1 MTGEARWANVTLR
14 ELRAASARPAAEAG
28 PLNPAAAVKAR
39 ELRRPAVAPG
49 RISGALAIADFVCL
63 SVAAWFGQFAALG
76 SALRP
81 ETTTALAMALAGAA
95 VCLLALARGYR
106 LQAVRRFGPTFGRA
120 MAAVAFTTAVT
131 VTLGVWPGDGAA
143 IFAAVVVAAAIV
155 IAPLR
160 LAAASIA
167 DWLLEAG
174 LTERRA
180 VVVGG
185 GANAEALIRALDDRP
200 DGDIRIVGIFDDRD
214 DLRSPPV
221 VAGRHKLGTIPE
233 LIEFARI
240 ARVDML
246 LVTLPLSAE
255 ERILTLLKSLWILP
269 VDIRLSSYSQDFQF
283 PRRDGEAEG
292 GLIEVLRNPLADG
305 ARALKRAF
313 DLTAASLA
321 LVALSPAML
330 ATALAIRLDTP
341 GPIFFRQS
349 RHGYNHR
356 PIMVWKFRSMRHE
369 AADPDARRIVTRDDD
384 RVTRVG
390 RLIRKTS
397 IDELPQ
403 LFNVLAGELSLV
415 GPRPHAVTG
424 MSSRQQLFSEIVEGY
439 SGRHKVPP
447 GITGWA
453 QVNGWRGEIDDPEQ
467 LRQRFEHDLY
477 YIENWSIWLDLKIL
491 AMTPLKLFDTR
502 HAY

>member
-1 MTGEARWANVTLR
+1 MTADTRWANMTLR
-14 ELRAASARPAAEAG
+14 ELRAARAPSAPEGG
-28 PLNPAAAVKAR
+28 PLNDAAAVMAR

-49 RISGALAIADFVCL
+49 RVSGAVAVVDLALLA
-63 SVAAWFGQFAALG
+63 VAAWFGQFAALG
-76 SALRP
+76 GAADAGALTARAA
-81 ETTTALAMALAGAA
+81 ALACLAVSG
-95 VCLLALARGYR
+95 LALARAYR
-106 LQAVRRFGPTFGRA
+106 LAALARFAPSWARA
-120 MAAVAFTTAVT
+120 MALVAVAGGAMLA
-131 VTLGVWPGDGAA
+131 LGVWPSRGGAA
-143 IFAAVVVAAAIV
+143 FGAAAFACALV
-155 IAPLR
+155 LTPLR
-160 LAAASIA
+160 LAEAAIA
-167 DWLLEAG
+167 GWLIEAG
-174 LTERRA
+174 VTERRA

-185 GANAEALIRALDDRP
+185 GGAAEALIRALDARP

-221 VAGRHKLGTIPE
+221 VAGRRKLGTIPE
-233 LIEFARI
+233 LLEFARI
-240 ARVDML
+240 AHVDML
-246 LVTLPLSAE
+246 IVTLPLSAE
-255 ERILTLLKSLWILP
+255 DRILTLLKSLWVLP
-269 VDIRLSSYSQDFQF
+269 VDIRLSAYSQDFAF
-283 PRRDGEAEG
+283 PRRDAAGEPRM
-292 GLIEVLRNPLADG
+292 IDVLRNPLADS
-305 ARALKRAF
+305 ARLLKRGF
-313 DLTAASLA
+313 DLTVASLA
-321 LVALSPAML
+321 LAVLSPVML
-330 ATALAIRLDTP
+330 AAALAIRLDSP
-341 GPIFFRQS
+341 GPVFFRQS

-369 AADPDARRIVTRDDD
+369 SADPDARRIVTRDDD

-390 RLIRKTS
+390 RFIRKTS
-397 IDELPQ
+397 VDELPQ

-453 QVNGWRGEIDDPEQ
+453 QVNGWRGEIDDPEK

-491 AMTPLKLFDTR
+491 AMTPLKLLDTR

>member
-1 MTGEARWANVTLR
+1 MSAETRWAKVTLR
-14 ELRAASARPAAEAG
+14 ELRAAPASPAPEG
-28 PLNPAAAVKAR
+28 VPLNPAAAVTAR
-39 ELRRPAVAPG
+39 ELRRPALAPG
-49 RISGALAIADFVCL
+49 RVGGAVALADLACL
-63 SVAAWFGQFAALG
+63 AAAAWFGQFAALG
-76 SALRP
+76 PAFRP
-81 ETTTALAMALAGAA
+81 AAATSLAFALAAAA
-95 VCLLALARGYR
+95 VAGLALLRGYR
-106 LQAVRRFGPTFGRA
+106 LQALRRFGPSWLRA
-120 MAAVAFTTAVT
+120 AGAAAAAAAAAGALGAWPGASGAAVPAVA
-131 VTLGVWPGDGAA
+131 LAGLLALM
-143 IFAAVVVAAAIV
+143 
-155 IAPLR
+155 PLR
-160 LAAASIA
+160 LAAAAAA
-167 DWLLEAG
+167 DWLLAAG

-185 GANAEALIRALDDRP
+185 GANAEALIRALDARP
-200 DGDIRIVGIFDDRD
+200 DGDVRIVGIFDDRD
-214 DLRSPPV
+214 DARSPPV
-221 VAGRHKLGTIPE
+221 VAGRRKLGTVAE
-233 LIEFARI
+233 LVEFARI
-240 ARVDML
+240 AHVDML
-246 LVTLPLSAE
+246 IVTLPLSAE
-255 ERILTLLKSLWILP
+255 ERILALLKSLWVLP
-269 VDIRLSSYSQDFQF
+269 VDIRLSAYSQDFQF
-283 PRRDGEAEG
+283 PRRDGAAEP

-305 ARALKRAF
+305 ARLAKRAL

-321 LVALSPAML
+321 LIALSPVML

-341 GPIFFRQS
+341 GPVFFRQS

-369 AADPDARRIVTRDDD
+369 ACDAEARRIVTRGDD

-390 RLIRKTS
+390 RFIRRTS
-397 IDELPQ
+397 VDELPQ

-453 QVNGWRGEIDDPEQ
+453 QVNGWRGEIEDPEQ